1 MELRDY
7 QKKMATE
14 NRRAWSQG
22 AQVVVDVLPCG
33 GGKTLIIGDEINQTD
48 GISCAIAHRRELVGQ
63 MSVTLARLGVHHRII
78 APSSTIGEIVTLHM
92 REVGR
97 SYHDTNARAA
107 AASVDSLVSR
117 GEEVKAWAQRA
128 KLWVTDECFPA
139 GTLVDGRPIETLR
152 VGDFV
157 TAFDEATDAFSKCRV
172 SDVFKNPAPRHMVRL
187 TLEGGNIIRSTR
199 EHPFWTGRGWVR
211 AFSLRLED
219 VVLDAV
225 RGCWVR
231 VTRLASYETGPTS
244 FVYNIEVEGLHTYT
258 ANGIVVHNCHH
269 LVRGN
274 KWSRALDLFPSDCRG
289 LGVTATPERAD
300 GKGLGRHAD
309 GFADIM
315 VEGPVPRDLIDMGFL
330 TDFRIFGPES
340 DLDVSAVPISDATGD
355 YSQPALREATK
366 KSRVTGDIVSNYKRL
381 APGKL
386 GVTFAVSVELAE
398 ETAAQFRAAG
408 VVAEALSAK
417 TPALIRSSVL
427 RRFANRDIMQLVNV
441 DLFGEG
447 FDLAAMEVISMGR
460 RTASFPSFYQMFW
473 RPCRP
478 APGKD
483 KAMIIDHVGNVLYHA
498 MRGGMPD
505 AARQWSLDRRE
516 RRARTVNGPAPVR
529 ACLECTGIYERW
541 HVKCPYCGWVP
552 VPQSRAAPEFVDGDL
567 TEMDPAALAALNA
580 RTVRPFSVP
589 YGAEPAVVGRLQ
601 RIHREHGQ
609 AQAVL
614 REQIAWWAGWQRALG
629 RDDPEAYRR
638 FYLEFGTDV
647 ITAQTGDKAAMTG
660 LAERIGRVL
669 ERNGVV
675 AEQERAA

>member
-7 QKKMATE
+7 QKKMAAE

-107 AASVDSLVSR
+107 AASVDTLVSR

-128 KLWVTDECFPA
+128 KLWITDE
-139 GTLVDGRPIETLR
+139 G
-152 VGDFV
+152 
-157 TAFDEATDAFSKCRV
+157 
-172 SDVFKNPAPRHMVRL
+172 
-187 TLEGGNIIRSTR
+187 
-199 EHPFWTGRGWVR
+199 
-211 AFSLRLED
+211 
-219 VVLDAV
+219 
-225 RGCWVR
+225 
-231 VTRLASYETGPTS
+231 
-244 FVYNIEVEGLHTYT
+244 
-258 ANGIVVHNCHH
+258 HH
-269 LVRGN
+269 LINGG
-274 KWSRALDLFPSDCRG
+274 KWAKAIDLFPSDCRG
-289 LGVTATPERAD
+289 LLVTATPERAD

-309 GFADIM
+309 GFADVM

-398 ETAAQFRAAG
+398 ETAARFRAAG
-408 VVAEALSAK
+408 VAAEALSAK

-427 RRFANRDIMQLVNV
+427 HRFAKREIMQLVNV

-447 FDLAAMEVISMGR
+447 FDLPAMEVISMGR
-460 RTASFPSFYQMFW
+460 RTASFPLFYQMFW

-516 RRARTVNGPAPVR
+516 RRARTANGPAPVR

-580 RTVRPFSVP
+580 RTVRSFSVP

-609 AQAVL
+609 AQAAL